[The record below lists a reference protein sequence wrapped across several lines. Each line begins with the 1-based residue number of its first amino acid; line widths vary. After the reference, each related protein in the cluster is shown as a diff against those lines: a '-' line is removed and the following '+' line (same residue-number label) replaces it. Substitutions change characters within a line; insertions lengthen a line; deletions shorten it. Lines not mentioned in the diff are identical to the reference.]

1 MKYAEYKPGLQLA
14 PYIDAYYTL
23 ETGAL
28 YQPVTRRIFADGCTE
43 IFINLGESKPVVNN
57 YTILYP
63 GNIYLG
69 GTMTASNLLNSVPNS
84 RFLGIRFKPSGFSVF
99 YNLPLDEI
107 VDEIIE
113 FPDKELYA
121 LAELDRQV
129 VTRLDQ
135 FFSGRLKNRKYETII
150 PITQT
155 IEKFQGLISVD
166 NVAQTH
172 HVTIRTLER
181 IFSKNI
187 GIPPKEF
194 ISIIRFQHA
203 AKKLQRDTSG
213 NNLLRIATDMGY
225 YDHSHLTREIKK
237 YSGLNPSELTG
248 KMAQLP
254 PAQ

>member
-23 ETGAL
+23 ETGSL
-28 YQPVTRRIFADGCTE
+28 YQPLTRRIFADGCTE

-84 RFLGIRFKPSGFSVF
+84 RFLGIRFKPSGFSAF

-135 FFSGRLKNRKYETII
+135 FFSGRLKNRKYETIT

-166 NVAQTH
+166 SVAQTH
-172 HVTIRTLER
+172 HVTLRTLER

-187 GIPPKEF
+187 GISPKEF

-203 AKKLQRDTSG
+203 AKKLQQDTSG

-248 KMAQLP
+248 KMAQLTP
-254 PAQ
+254 DQ